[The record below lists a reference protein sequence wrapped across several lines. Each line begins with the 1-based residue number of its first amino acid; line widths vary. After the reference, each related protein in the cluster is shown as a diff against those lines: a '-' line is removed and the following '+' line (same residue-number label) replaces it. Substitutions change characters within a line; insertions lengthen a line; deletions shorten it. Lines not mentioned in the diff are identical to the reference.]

1 MSTENVAGAW
11 SKLDNLE
18 LTPAASEALDL
29 NADLFK
35 RQVLHELSRTHSRRG
50 YRVRVS
56 DVQLA
61 ADQVVAKGPRSAK
74 VVRLLT
80 RLALILAG
88 IALFVQ
94 TLISLTG
101 VGQSWVVSAAAL
113 LTGISTGTATVL
125 VVQEFRGRRKETT
138 ASRGF
143 LWEIQ
148 ALEWSARQAVKQVL
162 GREAENASLARV
174 LSALEILEVWT
185 PEDSQVFRRLLFLR
199 NSLVH
204 EDSRILSSDDIGF
217 GLSQASRL
225 SDLIRRGE
233 KALKT
238 ETGQGLLGSS
248 SWLRRAASTYE
259 ERVAHALREA
269 SFEVVGAQGDY
280 GYDILTETPSGSLA
294 IVIKHRDG
302 GTLEIGDL
310 RQFAP
315 GRLPNMTAALVT
327 NVPLSDSAT
336 NYLRSLES
344 LANRVIV
351 VPWLEEESDSKL
363 VERILRAAE
372 YSRVESD

>member
-1 MSTENVAGAW
+1 MASVGADRALWYSSYRDSNVRYLRSEASMSTENVAGAW

-125 VVQEFRGRRKETT
+125 VIQEFRGRRKETT

-148 ALEWSARQAVKQVL
+148 ALEWSARQAVKQDRKSTRLNSSHLVISY
-162 GREAENASLARV
+162 A
-174 LSALEILEVWT
+174 
-185 PEDSQVFRRLLFLR
+185 VFC
-199 NSLVH
+199 
-204 EDSRILSSDDIGF
+204 
-217 GLSQASRL
+217 
-225 SDLIRRGE
+225 
-233 KALKT
+233 
-238 ETGQGLLGSS
+238 
-248 SWLRRAASTYE
+248 
-259 ERVAHALREA
+259 
-269 SFEVVGAQGDY
+269 
-280 GYDILTETPSGSLA
+280 
-294 IVIKHRDG
+294 
-302 GTLEIGDL
+302 
-310 RQFAP
+310 
-315 GRLPNMTAALVT
+315 
-327 NVPLSDSAT
+327 
-336 NYLRSLES
+336 
-344 LANRVIV
+344 
-351 VPWLEEESDSKL
+351 
-363 VERILRAAE
+363 
-372 YSRVESD
+372 